1 MISNDIDW
9 ESLINYVTLA
19 TLAENKQT
27 KNNKTKQMREWSMWI
42 HRGNM
47 FHREGST
54 YAKATVYLHEC
65 GCYAQEEQ
73 VCWSSWHSFDSRDK
87 K

>member
-27 KNNKTKQMREWSMWI
+27 KNNKTKQMRE
-42 HRGNM
+42 
-47 FHREGST
+47 
-54 YAKATVYLHEC
+54 
-65 GCYAQEEQ
+65 
-73 VCWSSWHSFDSRDK
+73 
-87 K
+87 

>member
-27 KNNKTKQMREWSMWI
+27 KNNKTKQMREWSI
-42 HRGNM
+42 RITSYFGNVKENW
-47 FHREGST
+47 HLIIL
-54 YAKATVYLHEC
+54 YACSAMLMNLGAVFIVLKT
-65 GCYAQEEQ
+65 
-73 VCWSSWHSFDSRDK
+73 SD
-87 K
+87 